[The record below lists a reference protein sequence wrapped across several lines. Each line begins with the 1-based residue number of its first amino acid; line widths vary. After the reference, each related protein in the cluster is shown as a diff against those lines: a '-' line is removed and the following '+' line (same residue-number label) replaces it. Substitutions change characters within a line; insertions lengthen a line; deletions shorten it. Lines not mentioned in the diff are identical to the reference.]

1 MQPNIMMTNIM
12 ICCVMVGLHA
22 MASKKGGGGTHFI
35 TIPYSDGAN
44 NLNLKKLIQLECSL
58 SPDSVLGEWTA
69 EHISSQLAHV
79 RKE

>member
-22 MASKKGGGGTHFI
+22 MASKKGGGTHFI